1 MFYNN
6 KPTFSYKKIIINL
19 YLDTIIIILNNF
31 KKVNWLRN
39 QIGIYTLAAIRWQKK
54 HNLKY
59 ALRIHSLSGII

>member
-6 KPTFSYKKIIINL
+6 KPTISYKKTITKL
-19 YLDTIIIILNNF
+19 YVDTIIIILNNL

-54 HNLKY
+54 QYNPKY
-59 ALRIHSLSGII
+59 ALRIH